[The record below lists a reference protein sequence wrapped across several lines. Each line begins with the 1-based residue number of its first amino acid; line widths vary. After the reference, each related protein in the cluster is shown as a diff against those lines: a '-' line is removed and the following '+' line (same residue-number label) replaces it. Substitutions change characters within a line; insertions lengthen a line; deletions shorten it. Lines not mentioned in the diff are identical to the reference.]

1 MQTLPQALVQSCAQ
15 TTESMRKGPVAAI
28 LDGRERNAQSDIM
41 SAKFQIA
48 TTMAIVLMGNVNVP
62 EATLANF
69 VSRVS

>member
-1 MQTLPQALVQSCAQ
+1 MQTLPQALVLSCAP